1 MSGRSERMQLVR
13 RLKSAGFKV
22 ERTGSGHWRV
32 QHPEGGN
39 VVVMAFSPTSTSDH
53 KTRKQLAAIGFKG

>member
-13 RLKSAGFKV
+13 RLKSAGFMV

-32 QHPEGGN
+32 QHPHGGD